1 MKIIFF
7 IRSLPI
13 IISLLLARVDF
24 SYAQSSYLTVEDN
37 RDLIS
42 SPGDYKRIVKP
53 SFKWGPVIGF
63 SNNAYFTVLG
73 INGWVDDSGGPAHEL
88 AFSTSNGMYYRSGTL
103 AAGWTGWRRVLS
115 ENSSGNV
122 GIGTDNPKAKLAVD
136 GNILAKEIKVKTDIT
151 VPDYVF
157 ETDYEL
163 NSLDYIAD
171 YVKTNKH
178 LPEIPSA
185 KEIKKDG
192 LDLAEM
198 NLLLLKKVEE
208 LTLYAIQQDKEIR
221 SQNLKSAEQK
231 NLLEEQRK
239 EIADM
244 KRIGKLLEQ
253 RLNQL
258 ESKK

>member
-1 MKIIFF
+1 M
-7 IRSLPI
+7 
-13 IISLLLARVDF
+13 
-24 SYAQSSYLTVEDN
+24 
-37 RDLIS
+37 
-42 SPGDYKRIVKP
+42 IVH
-53 SFKWGPVIGF
+53 
-63 SNNAYFTVLG
+63 A
-73 INGWVDDSGGPAHEL
+73 NG
-88 AFSTSNGMYYRSGTL
+88 NI
-103 AAGWTGWRRVLS
+103 
-115 ENSSGNV
+115 
-122 GIGTDNPKAKLAVD
+122 GIGTMVPQAKLAVD

-157 ETDYEL
+157 EPDYEL
-163 NSLDYIAD
+163 NSLAYIAD

-208 LTLYAIQQDKEIR
+208 LTLYAIQQDKEIK
-221 SQNLKSAEQK
+221 SQSLKSVEQK

-244 KRIGKLLEQ
+244 KRIGNLLEQ
-253 RLNQL
+253 RINQL
-258 ESKK
+258 ESIRIKKIIK